1 MVGSDES
8 WDQRAEAAGIEIPP
22 PLPANPLFPGA
33 TIDGTTAYTS
43 GIVAVEGP
51 PWKMAY
57 AGTLGDDLDVDA
69 GRESAALAM
78 VCTLA
83 NLRGALDGSLDRV
96 DRFLKFTGFVRC
108 RPDFT
113 DPPKVVNGASEILE
127 RIFGAERLPARSAIG
142 VASLPGGASVEI
154 EAVVRLR
161 D

>member
-1 MVGSDES
+1 MAES
-8 WDQRAEAAGIEIPP
+8 WDERAAAAGIEIPP

-33 TIDGTTAYTS
+33 VIDGTIAYTS

-57 AGTLGDDLDVDA
+57 AGSVGDDVDVET
-69 GRESAALAM
+69 GKESAALAM

-96 DRFLKFTGFVRC
+96 DRFLKIMGFVRC
-108 RPDFT
+108 RPEFT
-113 DPPKVVNGASEILE
+113 DMPQVVNGASEVLKAV
-127 RIFGAERLPARSAIG
+127 FGEDRLPARSAIG
-142 VASLPGGASVEI
+142 VASLPAGASVEI
-154 EAVVRLR
+154 DAVVRLR